1 MSGHSQKVVG
11 RSAESQHIGF
21 TFPTIYIYMYDI
33 QYYTYQKVIDFKAS
47 MSNV

>member
-21 TFPTIYIYMYDI
+21 TFPTIYIYVW
-33 QYYTYQKVIDFKAS
+33 YTYQKVIDFKAS